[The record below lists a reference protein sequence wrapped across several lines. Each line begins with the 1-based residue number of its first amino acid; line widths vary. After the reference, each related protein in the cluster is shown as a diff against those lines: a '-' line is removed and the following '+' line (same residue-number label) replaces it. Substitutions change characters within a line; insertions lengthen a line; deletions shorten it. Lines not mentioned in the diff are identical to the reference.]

1 MTAMKTP
8 TPTAAAT
15 TKTSAARKRRPSTVQ
30 DLAAYLSELEQT
42 SSSPGESALLSSYG
56 NELRHADR
64 QEKSW
69 REKYYGIRL
78 TVLLASAAITDI
90 SGITVPTGGV
100 LALRITLLV
109 LGALITVLTGSS
121 DLYHTLNRWRIYR
134 VLRYRLL
141 TGGLA
146 AATSPTP
153 QQVIPIL
160 AGALAVAQREFEDN
174 YITQIATEGSPPKE
188 PTPDPVRAGQA
199 QPAQPAPQ

>member
-1 MTAMKTP
+1 MTTTA
-8 TPTAAAT
+8 PTAAT
-15 TKTSAARKRRPSTVQ
+15 GTPRSAAPKRRKSTVQ
-30 DLAAYLSELEQT
+30 DLTGYLAELQQT
-42 SSSPGESALLSSYG
+42 TTSPGDSALLSSYS

-78 TVLLASAAITDI
+78 TVLLASAAITVI
-90 SGITVPTGGV
+90 SGITVPNGGV
-100 LALRITLLV
+100 LALRIILLV
-109 LGALITVLTGSS
+109 LGALITVLTGAS
-121 DLYHTLNRWRIYR
+121 DVYHTLNRWRIYR

-146 AATSPTP
+146 AATAPTP
-153 QQVIPIL
+153 QQVIPTL

-188 PTPDPVRAGQA
+188 PTPDPARAGQA
-199 QPAQPAPQ
+199 QPAQPGPQ

>member
-1 MTAMKTP
+1 MSAPTTTAGT
-8 TPTAAAT
+8 TQSGTAD
-15 TKTSAARKRRPSTVQ
+15 RKKRKSTVQ
-30 DLAAYLSELEQT
+30 DLTAYLAALQRSAA
-42 SSSPGESALLSSYG
+42 SPGDVALLSSYS

-78 TVLLASAAITDI
+78 TVLLASAAITVI
-90 SGITVPTGGV
+90 SGITVPNGGV

-109 LGALITVLTGSS
+109 LGALVTVLTGAS